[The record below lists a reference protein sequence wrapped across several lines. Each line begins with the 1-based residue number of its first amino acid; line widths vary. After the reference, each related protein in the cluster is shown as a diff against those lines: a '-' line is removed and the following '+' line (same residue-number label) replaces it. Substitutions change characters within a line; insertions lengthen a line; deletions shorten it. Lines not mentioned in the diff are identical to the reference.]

1 MEHWH
6 LKDCMENPRH
16 NSNYIHHQNS
26 KIVSVIR
33 EVVFGVEDGMVSTLG
48 AITGIAV
55 GSQDR
60 FTVILAGCVI
70 IAVESI
76 SMGIGSYISN
86 LSDKDI
92 KKRKL
97 YEEKIEIEKY
107 PVEEA
112 RELTK
117 MYIEDGWP
125 KGLAE
130 EMSLIASK
138 NKKLMLQEMAYRE
151 LNLPPEDQ
159 SRPLQNGVFMF
170 FAYIVGG
177 LIPLLAYFF
186 LPLSVATLVS
196 VVATLLGLFLLGVAT
211 TRYTKK
217 NWFKAGLKIFILGSV
232 ALLAGVIIGKLS
244 KLIIN

>member
-1 MEHWH
+1 
-6 LKDCMENPRH
+6 MENQRH
-16 NSNYIHHQNS
+16 NPDYIHHQDS
-26 KIVSVIR
+26 KIVSAIR

-48 AITGIAV
+48 AISGIAV

-60 FTVILAGCVI
+60 FAVILAGCVI

-112 RELTK
+112 RELTE

-125 KGLAE
+125 KNLAE

-151 LNLPPEDQ
+151 LNLPPQDH
-159 SRPLQNGVFMF
+159 SHPLRNGVFMF
-170 FAYIVGG
+170 LAYIVGG
-177 LIPLLAYFF
+177 LILLLAYFF
-186 LPLSVATLVS
+186 LPLSVATFLS
-196 VVATLLGLFLLGVAT
+196 VVVTLFGLFLLGVAT

-217 NWFKAGLKIFILGSV
+217 NWIKAGLKIFVLGSV
-232 ALLAGVIIGKLS
+232 ALAVGLAIGKLVN
-244 KLIIN
+244 IINT